1 MKSWMKL
8 PILALGA
15 ALLSAA
21 AAKADTIIAT
31 VGPMTGQYAIFGDQM
46 KRGAELAVAAIN
58 AKGGLLGQ
66 KLKLEIGDD
75 ACDPKQAVS
84 VANDLVHRKVIFV
97 AGHFI
102 AQGFAGKGIAVLHDK
117 SAYGKGLAD
126 EPKKPLKGK
135 GVTEALYEPYTAGEK
150 AYSALVTRLKNAKI
164 ELVYIGGYHTD
175 VGL

>member
-8 PILALGA
+8 PIFGPRLG

-31 VGPMTGQYAIFGDQM
+31 VGPITGQYAIFGDQM

-66 KLKLEIGDD
+66 PLKLEIGDD

-97 AGHFI
+97 AGHYCSCLSIPASF
-102 AQGFAGKGIAVLHDK
+102 
-117 SAYGKGLAD
+117 GL
-126 EPKKPLKGK
+126 
-135 GVTEALYEPYTAGEK
+135 
-150 AYSALVTRLKNAKI
+150 
-164 ELVYIGGYHTD
+164 
-175 VGL
+175 

>member
-8 PILALGA
+8 PILAVGA

-58 AKGGLLGQ
+58 AKG
-66 KLKLEIGDD
+66 
-75 ACDPKQAVS
+75 
-84 VANDLVHRKVIFV
+84 
-97 AGHFI
+97 
-102 AQGFAGKGIAVLHDK
+102 
-117 SAYGKGLAD
+117 AYGKGLAD
-126 EPKKPLKGK
+126 ETKKQLNGR
-135 GVTEALYEPYTAGEK
+135 GVTEALYEAYTAGEK
-150 AYSALVTRLKNAKI
+150 DYSALVTRLKNAKI

-175 VGL
+175 VGLIVRQAREQGFEAQVMSGDAN